1 MSVITI
7 SRQLGS
13 LSCDIARAT
22 ANRLGYRLVWREI
35 INQAARV
42 AGAPDVALA
51 VIDEL
56 GIFGLETS
64 SEAESAYRA
73 AVRNIMLEMAE
84 EGNIII
90 LGRAGQVILSGR
102 PDTLHVRLTAPL
114 EVRINRVAARL
125 SIPYEA
131 ARAQVLASDRHRKS
145 YLKKGYQ
152 VDWNNPDLYDLM
164 INTANVSAE
173 TAVEMILHALAS
185 RLQEHNIVQIGRAH
199 V

>member
-102 PDTLHVRLTAPL
+102 PDTLHVRLTAPR

-173 TAVEMILHALAS
+173 TAVELIWHALAS
-185 RLQEHNIVQIGRAH
+185 RFQENTLVQ
-199 V
+199 

>member
-1 MSVITI
+1 
-7 SRQLGS
+7 
-13 LSCDIARAT
+13 
-22 ANRLGYRLVWREI
+22 
-35 INQAARV
+35 
-42 AGAPDVALA
+42 
-51 VIDEL
+51 
-56 GIFGLETS
+56 
-64 SEAESAYRA
+64 A

-173 TAVEMILHALAS
+173 TAVELILHALAS
-185 RLQEHNIVQIGRAH
+185 RFQENNLVQ
-199 V
+199 